1 MQQSTHR
8 LRYQE
13 KKIFRRFLYSLMF
26 IIAIV
31 ILAIYA
37 GLPLLAKIILA
48 FSSLKKNTVSTAKIE
63 QTYLFP
69 PVLDPTYEATNSANI
84 MVSGLGDKD
93 TTVKIFVNGREVAKV
108 LADSDGKFYA
118 KKISLEEGQNE
129 IYAKSIKDNKESSSS
144 SVLSVIY
151 KKNPPTVEITSPKDG
166 ERISSDNRN
175 ITITG
180 QTEPGNRITVNDRMA
195 IVNSEGKF
203 NHSVNLSDG
212 ENKFKIVA
220 TDTAGNSTTMEFKV
234 TYSP

>member
-13 KKIFRRFLYSLMF
+13 KRVFRRFLYSLVL

-48 FSSLKKNTVSTAKIE
+48 FSSLKKNTVAPAKIE

-84 MVSGLGDKD
+84 MISGLGEKD

-108 LADSDGKFYA
+108 LADAEGKFYA

-129 IYAKSIKDNKESSSS
+129 IYAKNIKDKQESSSS
-144 SVLSVIY
+144 SILTIIY
-151 KKNPPTVEITSPKDG
+151 QKNPPKIEITNPKDG
-166 ERISSDNRN
+166 ERISSDNKN

-180 QTEPGNRITVNDRMA
+180 ETEPGNRIIVNDRLA
-195 IVNSEGKF
+195 IVNSDGKF
-203 NHSVNLSDG
+203 NYSVGLSDG

-220 TDTAGNSTTMEFKV
+220 TDAAGNSTTAEFKV